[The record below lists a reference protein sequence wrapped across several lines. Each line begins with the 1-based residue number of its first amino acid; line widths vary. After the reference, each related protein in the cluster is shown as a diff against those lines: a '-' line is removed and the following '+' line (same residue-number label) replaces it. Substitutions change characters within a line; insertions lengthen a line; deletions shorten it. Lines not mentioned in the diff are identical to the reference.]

1 MGFSTRLFLFWL
13 NQKFSLSTGIIQI
26 REVPESL
33 RKLQLTM
40 FRSLIKNVVPLVSKS
55 LKPSPPISSYLGSIR
70 SNVPIINNQFNSLLH
85 QQKRYATLNQIK
97 SGKQGKPVKPFHS
110 KSPDLETS
118 PFKKGVVVRVMI
130 VKPKKPNSAQRKC
143 CRVRLTN
150 GKVVSCLVPGEG
162 HNLQDHHIVLVRGG
176 RVQDLPGVKYR
187 LVRGAYDL
195 AGVANRATS
204 RSKYGVKKPKQ

>member
-1 MGFSTRLFLFWL
+1 MLR
-13 NQKFSLSTGIIQI
+13 SLLGA
-26 REVPESL
+26 RVGGSL
-33 RKLQLTM
+33 RT
-40 FRSLIKNVVPLVSKS
+40 IAA
-55 LKPSPPISSYLGSIR
+55 PIRTPVSSYLAPVRPFMPMTTPITSA
-70 SNVPIINNQFNSLLH
+70 IINH

-97 SGKQGKPVKPFHS
+97 SGSHVKPVKPYVS
-110 KSPDLETS
+110 KAPHLGNN
-118 PFKKGVVVRVMI
+118 PFKKGVVLRVMI

-150 GKVVSCLVPGEG
+150 GNVVSCLIPGEG
-162 HNLQDHHIVLVRGG
+162 HNLQEHHVVLVRGG

-204 RSKYGVKKPKQ
+204 RSKYGVKKPKE

>member
-1 MGFSTRLFLFWL
+1 MFRGFVHGLRA
-13 NQKFSLSTGIIQI
+13 SLPRVLTSYTASVRSNIPLASQ
-26 REVPESL
+26 P
-33 RKLQLTM
+33 LQL
-40 FRSLIKNVVPLVSKS
+40 SNLI
-55 LKPSPPISSYLGSIR
+55 
-70 SNVPIINNQFNSLLH
+70 
-85 QQKRYATLNQIK
+85 QKRHATLNQIK
-97 SGKQGKPVKPFHS
+97 SGKQGKPVKPYVS
-110 KSPDLETS
+110 KAPDLEGN

-176 RVQDLPGVKYR
+176 RVQDLPGVKYK

-204 RSKYGVKKPKQ
+204 RSMYGVKKPKQ